1 VDPVYGSQAQQPA
14 PHQQYMSQNPD
25 ANFTPRVETVPET
38 QATPTPQY
46 RPNAVDGSGIDART
60 KDDPKA
66 SAEQQAMSAGGAPGS
81 AQGRIALLQQALACK
96 LCHFLVDGVLENP
109 TLANVRDP
117 ATAKVHAIELL
128 KLLSK
133 DPGYGPK
140 FKLILDTLP
149 AWKKYKSQDHSLF
162 ITSAEQKADYFL
174 TDGESG
180 APKMLLTQ
188 QGETKSDS

>member
-1 VDPVYGSQAQQPA
+1 MDHRHVEQAQPA
-14 PHQQYMSQNPD
+14 PQQQYMSQNPD

-38 QATPTPQY
+38 QAAPTPQY
-46 RPNAVDGSGIDART
+46 RPTAIDGSGIDART

-128 KLLSK
+128 KLLCK

-188 QGETKSDS
+188 QGETKLDS

>member
-1 VDPVYGSQAQQPA
+1 
-14 PHQQYMSQNPD
+14 MS
-25 ANFTPRVETVPET
+25 V
-38 QATPTPQY
+38 
-46 RPNAVDGSGIDART
+46 
-60 KDDPKA
+60 
-66 SAEQQAMSAGGAPGS
+66 GGAPGS

-180 APKMLLTQ
+180 APKMLLKQ
-188 QGETKSDS
+188 EGETKLES